1 MRRNMP
7 SYDLNLKDPQTILRI
22 LVCLIEASKNKEVEF
37 WAQDYD
43 GMDKARVL
51 VIDYN
56 RKKGVISL
64 RVTAD
69 NGAAV
74 AVQPEAH
81 SWTQPP
87 QTAPLERA
95 RTEATASAK
104 RTHVPTDEELAD
116 LEEKSR
122 QNQNLARLEEEG
134 KAPLRIRTQN

>member
-1 MRRNMP
+1 MP

-22 LVCLIEASKNKEVEF
+22 LVCLVEASKEKEVEF

-81 SWTQPP
+81 SWTMPP
-87 QTAPLERA
+87 QSAPLERA
-95 RTEATASAK
+95 RTEATQTAR
-104 RTHVPTDEELAD
+104 RTHLPTDEELATM
-116 LEEKSR
+116 EEEAQKK
-122 QNQNLARLEEEG
+122 QALARLEAEG
-134 KAPLRIRTQN
+134 KAPLRIRTTQ

>member
-1 MRRNMP
+1 MP

-22 LVCLIEASKNKEVEF
+22 LVCLVESTPKKEVEF

-43 GMDKARVL
+43 GLQKPRVL
-51 VIDYN
+51 IVDYN

-74 AVQPEAH
+74 AVQPENFG
-81 SWTQPP
+81 WVQPP

-95 RTEATASAK
+95 RTEATATAR
-104 RTHVPTDEELAD
+104 RTHIPTDEELAKM
-116 LEEKSR
+116 EEEA
-122 QNQNLARLEEEG
+122 NQKQSLARLEAEG
-134 KAPLRIRTQN
+134 KSPLRIRTQN